1 MQIIVTIIMRKRMFP
16 ITLIISLSIG
26 LISFQTYAEPTL
38 SDIKQMAAQG
48 KSTAQYHL
56 GMMYLSGEQ
65 GVTKDTT
72 QALKWLTLAD
82 QNGSVGAK
90 YSLGLMYMTGTGYL
104 KINPLHLNGSVKLQS
119 LDMLKHNIP
128 SDACT
133 VKV

>member
-1 MQIIVTIIMRKRMFP
+1 MRKRMFP

-26 LISFQTYAEPTL
+26 LISFQSYAEPTL

-90 YSLGLMYMTGTGYL
+90 YSLGLMYMTGTGVSQNQFTAFEWSSTIYRRT
-104 KINPLHLNGSVKLQS
+104 HVQ
-119 LDMLKHNIP
+119 
-128 SDACT
+128 
-133 VKV
+133 